1 MKRTL
6 LKTLAALATLP
17 LLTAASLQA
26 ADADKPARPNREEIM
41 KQFDANGDGQLDQAE
56 RQAVREHMQA
66 MRPAGAGGGRGQ
78 GGGPGQ
84 REGRPGGGR
93 GLAQFDTDGDG
104 QLNAAEREAAAATMR
119 EHVVNNPRAM
129 ERFDLDGD
137 GALSDDEWNKARDEV
152 GERMGGGRGGRGPGG
167 GQGGPR
173 GKKSDG

>member
-1 MKRTL
+1 MKTTL
-6 LKTLAALATLP
+6 LKTLAALAALP

-26 ADADKPARPNREEIM
+26 ADTAKPERPNREEIM
-41 KQFDANGDGQLDQAE
+41 KQFDANGDGRLDQVE

-66 MRPAGAGGGRGQ
+66 MRPAGAGGRGQ
-78 GGGPGQ
+78 GGGPDQ

-104 QLNAAEREAAAATMR
+104 QLNAAERDAAAATMR
-119 EHVVNNPRAM
+119 EHVVSNPRAM
-129 ERFDLDGD
+129 QRFDLDGD
-137 GALSDDEWNKARDEV
+137 GVLSDDEWSKARDEV
-152 GERMGGGRGGRGPGG
+152 GERMGAGGR